1 MVTVMATATVSS
13 DLLSEFN
20 NSPPCYY
27 SAPTR
32 GNTSI
37 NIALAPERL
46 FTRKASQN
54 AEQKK
59 PNVQHFRFEFLA

>member
-27 SAPTR
+27 SAPTG

-54 AEQKK
+54 AEQKTTEC
-59 PNVQHFRFEFLA
+59 PTFSF